1 MSPKENNLE
10 EKVKTLYEIMQEE
23 KVEEINIKSSDMKLH
38 IKRKNYSKPQVRC
51 VPDTVLNNSVGNIGD
66 GSVQQQ
72 LDGGDA
78 SSFGGDTI
86 KSPITGVF
94 YRSPSPTSPM
104 FVNEGDVVDSGK
116 TLCIIEAM
124 KVMNEIKASEKVK
137 IVKILI
143 ENGQP
148 VNAQQALFAVEKL

>member
-1 MSPKENNLE
+1 MCPKENNLE
-10 EKVKTLYEIMQEE
+10 EKVKSLYEIMQEE
-23 KVEEINIKSSDMKLH
+23 KVEEINIKSPEIKLH
-38 IKRKNYSKPQVRC
+38 IKRKNYSKPC
-51 VPDTVLNNSVGNIGD
+51 VENISISSARSSVHTENNVVPNESETGAAAGE
-66 GSVQQQ
+66 
-72 LDGGDA
+72 
-78 SSFGGDTI
+78 TI

-124 KVMNEIKASEKVK
+124 KVMNEIKATEKVK
-137 IVKILI
+137 IVKILV

-148 VNAQQALFAVEKL
+148 VNSQQDLFSVEKL